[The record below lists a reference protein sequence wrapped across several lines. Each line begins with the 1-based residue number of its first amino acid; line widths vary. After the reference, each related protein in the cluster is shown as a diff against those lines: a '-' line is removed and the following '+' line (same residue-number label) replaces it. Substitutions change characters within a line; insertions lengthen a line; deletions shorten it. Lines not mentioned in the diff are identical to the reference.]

1 MLNTGINQIKV
12 MPLTVTVEK
21 AEDNPTGRRR
31 VKLSGFASRPEI
43 DSDNEVIELG
53 FFDRFLPDFLANPVM
68 LWQHK
73 RGDEQGLWTSV
84 EPVPG
89 EGYRVEGYMV
99 DLGTPEDARRCAMA
113 EEGIIRSLSVGF
125 NAQYSPEYGYQSEE
139 TGAWHWTQNGKL
151 MEISPVTF
159 PACQNARFAVAK
171 AAGFE
176 LTDKDTPRMTTV
188 DNHTSRHTI
197 VANGAA
203 KGWGGLSSDAIM
215 SQISNQLNP
224 GSSDDLWNWYVY
236 ELYETYCIARD
247 YPNDKWFRIEFA
259 ILNGAVVLGERQEVI
274 RQWETVKSGEDS
286 ETRAVRN
293 LEKLAQAAV
302 SLDNITRH
310 WAKTGGGPSAEMAET
325 AARSI
330 VAAGSIVKAGR
341 VLSAANR
348 GAVEGAVEALQEVLA
363 KDDASRET
371 PEPNNEDNKSGVL
384 DIIMP
389 APRTLEIVS

>member
-1 MLNTGINQIKV
+1 MPNTGINQIKV

-89 EGYRVEGYMV
+89 EGYYVEGYMV

-125 NAQYSPEYGYQSEE
+125 NAQYSPEYGYQNEE

-151 MEISPVTF
+151 LEISPVTF

-176 LTDKDTPRMTTV
+176 LTDKDTPAE
-188 DNHTSRHTI
+188 S
-197 VANGAA
+197 
-203 KGWGGLSSDAIM
+203 
-215 SQISNQLNP
+215 
-224 GSSDDLWNWYVY
+224 
-236 ELYETYCIARD
+236 E
-247 YPNDKWFRIEFA
+247 
-259 ILNGAVVLGERQEVI
+259 
-274 RQWETVKSGEDS
+274 ED
-286 ETRAVRN
+286 RAVRN
-293 LEKLAQAAV
+293 LEKLANAAE
-302 SLDNITRH
+302 SLGNISRH
-310 WAKTGGGPSAEMAET
+310 WAKEGGGPSAEMAGT
-325 AARSI
+325 AVRSI
-330 VAAGSIVKAGR
+330 IAAMGILKAGR

-348 GAVEGAVEALQEVLA
+348 EAVEGAITALQEVLA
-363 KDDASRET
+363 RDDASREKPEDDAKGAGVLRVVL
-371 PEPNNEDNKSGVL
+371 PEPPRVTLTSG
-384 DIIMP
+384 
-389 APRTLEIVS
+389 E

>member
-1 MLNTGINQIKV
+1 MPNTGINQIKV

-89 EGYRVEGYMV
+89 EGYYVEGYMV

-125 NAQYSPEYGYQSEE
+125 NAQYSPEYGYQNEE

-176 LTDKDTPRMTTV
+176 LAHRGEDTPAE
-188 DNHTSRHTI
+188 S
-197 VANGAA
+197 
-203 KGWGGLSSDAIM
+203 
-215 SQISNQLNP
+215 
-224 GSSDDLWNWYVY
+224 
-236 ELYETYCIARD
+236 E
-247 YPNDKWFRIEFA
+247 
-259 ILNGAVVLGERQEVI
+259 
-274 RQWETVKSGEDS
+274 ED
-286 ETRAVRN
+286 RAVRN
-293 LEKLAQAAV
+293 LERLAGAAE
-302 SLDNITRH
+302 SLGNISRH
-310 WAKTGGGPSAEMAET
+310 WAKEGGGPSAEMAET
-325 AARSI
+325 AVRSI
-330 VAAGSIVKAGR
+330 TAALGILKAGR
-341 VLSAANR
+341 MLSAANR
-348 GAVEGAVEALQEVLA
+348 GVVESAVEALLELLA

-371 PEPNNEDNKSGVL
+371 PEDDAKGGGVL
-384 DIIMP
+384 RVVMP
-389 APRTLEIVS
+389 EPPRVTLTSGE

>member
-1 MLNTGINQIKV
+1 MPNAGINQIKV
-12 MPLTVTVEK
+12 MPLTVAVEK

-89 EGYRVEGYMV
+89 EGYKVEGYMV

-125 NAQYSPEYGYQSEE
+125 NAHYTPEYGYQNEE
-139 TGAWHWTQNGKL
+139 TGAWHWTQNGRL

-159 PACQNARFAVAK
+159 PACANARFAVAK

-176 LTDKDTPRMTTV
+176 LTDKDIPAE
-188 DNHTSRHTI
+188 S
-197 VANGAA
+197 
-203 KGWGGLSSDAIM
+203 
-215 SQISNQLNP
+215 
-224 GSSDDLWNWYVY
+224 
-236 ELYETYCIARD
+236 E
-247 YPNDKWFRIEFA
+247 
-259 ILNGAVVLGERQEVI
+259 
-274 RQWETVKSGEDS
+274 ED
-286 ETRAVRN
+286 RAVRN

-325 AARSI
+325 AVRSI
-330 VAAGSIVKAGR
+330 TAALGIIKAGR

-371 PEPNNEDNKSGVL
+371 PEPNNEDSKSGVL
-384 DIIMP
+384 DIIMS
-389 APRTLEIVS
+389 APRTVEIVS